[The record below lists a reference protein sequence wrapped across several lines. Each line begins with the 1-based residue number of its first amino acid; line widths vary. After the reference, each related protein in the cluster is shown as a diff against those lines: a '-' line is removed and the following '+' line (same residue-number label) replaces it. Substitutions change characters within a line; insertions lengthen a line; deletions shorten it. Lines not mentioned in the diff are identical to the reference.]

1 MTFNFS
7 CKLFM
12 DSSYILVESFG
23 DLWRLNYETQHDCK
37 TITCGTRNS
46 ITIFFAMVFFVGADA
61 FGFEDL
67 LRLGCKFAVTLYGKN
82 LGFLDC
88 LGILAFH
95 EDNIYLIL
103 IPLFCPSQMSASL
116 QTVPNRMLV
125 WEIYIR

>member
-1 MTFNFS
+1 MTFHFS

-12 DSSYILVESFG
+12 DSSYILVVSFG
-23 DLWRLNYETQHDCK
+23 YLCRLNYETQHDFK

-46 ITIFFAMVFFVGADA
+46 ITILFAMVFFVGADA

-67 LRLGCKFAVTLYGKN
+67 LRLGCKFAVSLHGKN

-88 LGILAFH
+88 LGLLAFH
-95 EDNIYLIL
+95 EDNNIYLIL
-103 IPLFCPSQMSASL
+103 VSLFCPSQMSAN
-116 QTVPNRMLV
+116 PNRILV